1 MCELFPKCGHP
12 FSRAGPGWSDD
23 TGLDCAMLLIRLIA
37 PPRTQDPCCHSAS
50 ISFSLRSATAAKPGQ
65 CPSFSIMGEPGFLLH
80 PDARFKEFLIN
91 LQAACSVSLCSP
103 HCAGASGPAVHRDT
117 CHYITHF
124 GVLPISSRDSI
135 TDTPGRRRSQQ
146 STAEALSLRLLN
158 FRKTL
163 PLFILFCSSVISLR
177 APFAPLRSQTSSHV
191 APSLLQVLFL

>member
-1 MCELFPKCGHP
+1 MIDHGAKLFWMPGTCVN
-12 FSRAGPGWSDD
+12 FSQSVVAPSAGQALGGLV
-23 TGLDCAMLLIRLIA
+23 TRLDCAMLLIRVIA

-50 ISFSLRSATAAKPGQ
+50 ISFSLRSTTAAKPGQ

-117 CHYITHF
+117 CHYIKHF

-135 TDTPGRRRSQQ
+135 TDTPGRRRCQ
-146 STAEALSLRLLN
+146 
-158 FRKTL
+158 
-163 PLFILFCSSVISLR
+163 
-177 APFAPLRSQTSSHV
+177 
-191 APSLLQVLFL
+191 